1 MRVAS
6 VKTSPVRQQG
16 DILAFLDEWIPAL
29 EDRTIV
35 VITSK
40 VVSILEGSVREKTI
54 SKENLIK
61 QEADYY
67 IEDEWLWKHYRL
79 FITRKNDI
87 IIANAGIDESNANDR
102 YVLWPRNPFETAERV
117 WRHLKT
123 KHALLSLGII
133 ISDSRITPLRWGTI
147 GIGIAWCGFQPL
159 NDYRGT
165 PDIFGRS
172 LRVTKAG
179 ILDGLAAS
187 AVLVMGEGKEQTPIA
202 MITDI
207 PFVTFVDHPPTKEEQ
222 QSMRI
227 DIKDD
232 IYAPLL
238 TAVPWE
244 KGNK

>member
-1 MRVAS
+1 MRVTS
-6 VKTSPVRQQG
+6 LKTSPVMHQG
-16 DILAFLDEWIPAL
+16 DIFAFLDEWIHAL
-29 EDRTIV
+29 EERTIV

-40 VVSILEGSVREKTI
+40 VVSILEGNVREKTI
-54 SKENLIK
+54 SKEDLIK
-61 QEADYY
+61 QEAGYY
-67 IEDEWLWKHYRL
+67 IEDEWLWKYYRL

-102 YVLWPRNPFETAERV
+102 YVLWPKNPFETAERV

-123 KHALLSLGII
+123 KHTLSSLGVI

-159 NDYRGT
+159 NDYRGA

-202 MITDI
+202 MITDV
-207 PFVTFVDHPPTKEEQ
+207 PFVTFVDHPPTEEEQ

-227 DIKDD
+227 DVKDD
-232 IYAPLL
+232 IYAPLM
-238 TAVPWE
+238 TAAPWQ
-244 KGNK
+244 KGGK